1 MAKEEALTK
10 RAMEGLK
17 KVPHL
22 HILGDEAPE
31 NHTGIVAFTIEGVH
45 PHDVSE
51 ILSSD
56 GIDVR
61 AGHHCAQP
69 LIMHLGLPATTR
81 ASFMFYNTPEEAD
94 ALVASIADVRRK
106 MGYGA

>member
-1 MAKEEALTK
+1 
-10 RAMEGLK
+10 MEGLGALPY
-17 KVPHL
+17 V
-22 HILGDEAPE
+22 HILGSKDPA
-31 NHTGIVAFTIEGVH
+31 NHTGIVSFTIDGVH

-69 LIMHLGLPATTR
+69 LLRHLGVMASTR
-81 ASFMFYNTPEEAD
+81 ASLMFYNTEEEIVKFTES
-94 ALVASIADVRRK
+94 LKEIRRK
-106 MGYGA
+106 MGYAE